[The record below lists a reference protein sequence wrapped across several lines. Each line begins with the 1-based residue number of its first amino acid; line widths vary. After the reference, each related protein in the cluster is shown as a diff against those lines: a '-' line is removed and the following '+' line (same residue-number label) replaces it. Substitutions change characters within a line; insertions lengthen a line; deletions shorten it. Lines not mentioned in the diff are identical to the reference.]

1 MLLYVQFRCG
11 SWGVFTFQVTRELQP
26 HGAPS
31 VDGTSKGSSLL
42 MSPISRRV
50 PPRRCL
56 RARSERGP
64 GLSLLPAGGKRRE
77 KAAGEQWG
85 APGAG
90 GAPAALPPAPP
101 PLPAGPRAAPLPRAA
116 CPEPAPLTGDPRS
129 P

>member
-11 SWGVFTFQVTRELQP
+11 SWGFFTFQVTRELQP

-42 MSPISRRV
+42 MNPISRRV

-56 RARSERGP
+56 RAHSMRGP

-77 KAAGEQWG
+77 KRRPGNNGERREQG
-85 APGAG
+85 E
-90 GAPAALPPAPP
+90 LR
-101 PLPAGPRAAPLPRAA
+101 PRFLRPRRRFLRARAPLRSLGQ
-116 CPEPAPLTGDPRS
+116 PARS
-129 P
+129 PPR